1 MKTAEE
7 YSVESQK
14 HIKEAEYLLNSTYSI
29 TKDQKVL
36 LSILLKL
43 HSALESSLNA
53 FLNQKIGSRNTFLS
67 KISLLREESKNLN
80 LTETDFE
87 FLTLL
92 RNLIQ
97 EHQDSPVE
105 FARKDKFIIADH
117 QFSLHT
123 LSIQNLNEY
132 LQISKKIIAEL
143 LMNIKGD

>member
-1 MKTAEE
+1 M
-7 YSVESQK
+7 
-14 HIKEAEYLLNSTYSI
+14 L
-29 TKDQKVL
+29 
-36 LSILLKL
+36 
-43 HSALESSLNA
+43 

-67 KISLLREESKNLN
+67 KISLLREESKTLN

>member
-36 LSILLKL
+36 LGILLKL
-43 HSALESSLNA
+43 HSALEFSLNA
-53 FLNQKIGSRNTFLS
+53 YLNQKIGSKNTFLS
-67 KISLLREESKNLN
+67 KLSLLREERKNLN
-80 LTETDFE
+80 LSETEFE

-97 EHQDSPVE
+97 EHKDSPVE
-105 FARKDKFIIADH
+105 FARKDKFIIADN

-123 LSIQNLNEY
+123 LSVENLNEY